1 MCGRYSL
8 NLEHSKSNF
17 KKDTLTKFPKI
28 FTFKN
33 PDISPSSENPI
44 IFFNNKEYLF
54 ELFKW
59 GLSYDWLPKGRVLF
73 NIRSETVSDKN
84 FSKDLLLK
92 KRCLVPFNSYFE
104 WQNTPPSKKK
114 FTLQTKEKFS
124 YFAAVYRE
132 ASEGNEY
139 SILTK
144 ASAQNIKHIH
154 ERSPVIVPK
163 EAVKKWFSDYY
174 LDILNNSSVNI
185 NYSEV

>member
-8 NLEHSKSNF
+8 NLENSKSNF
-17 KKDTLTKFPKI
+17 KKDTVTKFPKI
-28 FTFKN
+28 FSFKN
-33 PDISPSSENPI
+33 TDISPSSENPV

-59 GLSYDWLPKGRVLF
+59 GLSYDWLSKGRVLF
-73 NIRSETVSDKN
+73 NLRSETVSDKN
-84 FSKDLLLK
+84 FSKDLIMK

-104 WQNTPPSKKK
+104 WQNIPPLKKK
-114 FTLQTKEKFS
+114 FILQTKDKIS

-132 ASEGNEY
+132 TSEGNEY

-144 ASAQNIKHIH
+144 ASEQNIKHIH
-154 ERSPVIVPK
+154 DRSPVIVPK
-163 EAVKKWFSDYY
+163 KLVKQWFSDNYFGI
-174 LDILNNSSVNI
+174 LDSLSVSI

>member
-1 MCGRYSL
+1 M
-8 NLEHSKSNF
+8 
-17 KKDTLTKFPKI
+17 
-28 FTFKN
+28 
-33 PDISPSSENPI
+33 
-44 IFFNNKEYLF
+44 
-54 ELFKW
+54 
-59 GLSYDWLPKGRVLF
+59 
-73 NIRSETVSDKN
+73 
-84 FSKDLLLK
+84 
-92 KRCLVPFNSYFE
+92 PFNSYFE

-154 ERSPVIVPK
+154 ERCPVIVPK

-174 LDILNNSSVNI
+174 LDILDNSSVNI